1 MYRAKEII
9 ESIETALRIDERNI
23 FNMDDVNQFLDKWE
37 SKARRPETK
46 KWIKGVLKKHVI
58 NVYDKADPLNRIE
71 ADAYLAKR
79 LNLTNIPELLSNA
92 PQWMKDAYSNEELY
106 YLYISPESMVN
117 SNTQIGLSFLE
128 QDIDL
133 IIDYFD
139 SPDGPKRP
147 ESILYYDACEKSRN
161 WEDSLKKEFRDREDP
176 TEVKVIKEVGNYKWV
191 QILGKTGLDREGD
204 EMHHCLS
211 AKTYGDDCTY
221 YSLRDEKNKPHAT
234 FEIQDMTTLLQ
245 LKGYNNGPIEPH
257 LKNVVSDFIEY
268 LVGYR
273 SLEFVDPEIGQDD
286 LDQNGWDEVDFG
298 LELTEPESHWDDDQP
313 EEDDEE
319 VDTESAFQTVADH
332 IMNNWYHNRNQLFD
346 GLRDYEHHGGEIDDT
361 DGYGDTFLHIACN
374 ASNGNCVTWL
384 LDGGADPNID
394 NEEGHTPLFR
404 AIYKNAQD
412 CVIALVG
419 DNNLEINWQ
428 NKDGLTA
435 LMFALDS
442 AAKAHGTSYHMFSL
456 VLEGGSDID
465 LERKDNRGETILFYV
480 VKYADERDLKDILRL
495 KPNVNVRSRRGLTPL
510 ILAVRRGRLDLV
522 KMLVDAGADLEKQG
536 KEAYEEAKYKGH
548 QDVMNYLEEQ
558 GIT

>member
-9 ESIETALRIDERNI
+9 ESIEKVFRIDERNI
-23 FNMDDVNQFLDKWE
+23 ENLKDLDEFISTWTQ
-37 SKARRPETK
+37 KAKRPETK
-46 KWIKGVLKKHVI
+46 TWIKNTIRKYLINDYPDVLTI
-58 NVYDKADPLNRIE
+58 SMPLPNSPNWVS
-71 ADAYLAKR
+71 LPKW
-79 LNLTNIPELLSNA
+79 L
-92 PQWMKDAYSNEELY
+92 KDAAGRGEDVYRIPIDSEGRLGNLFSQFIQS
-106 YLYISPESMVN
+106 L
-117 SNTQIGLSFLE
+117 
-128 QDIDL
+128 DL
-133 IIDYFD
+133 IVDYFD

-147 ESILYYDACEKSRN
+147 EAMLFDDALKKAEQWENSI
-161 WEDSLKKEFRDREDP
+161 KKEFRDLEDP

-245 LKGYNNGPIEPH
+245 LKGYNNGPIEPY

-273 SLEFVDPEIGQDD
+273 SLEFVDPETGQDD

-313 EEDDEE
+313 YDDEE
-319 VDTESAFQTVADH
+319 PDTESAFQTVADH

-346 GLRDYEHHGGEIDDT
+346 GLRDYEHHGGEIDDA

-442 AAKAHGTSYHMFSL
+442 AARGHGVSYHMFSL
-456 VLEGGSDID
+456 VLEGGSDIN
-465 LERKDNRGETILFYV
+465 LEVKDNRGYTTLFYV
-480 VKYADERDLKDILRL
+480 VNHAEERDLKEILRL
-495 KPNVNVRSRRGLTPL
+495 KPELNIRARDGLTPL
-510 ILAVRRGRLDLV
+510 IIAARRGREDLV
-522 KMLVDAGADLEKQG
+522 KMLVDAGADLSKQG
-536 KEAYEEAKYKGH
+536 LEAYEAAKSKGH
-548 QDVMNYLEEQ
+548 RDVMKYLEEK
-558 GIT
+558 GVKP